1 MFSSIVENYEIYVK
15 YFRDFFI
22 YLLLIHGFF
31 YFIFIL
37 SGNKFKNF
45 SPYKPDIENIKVGN
59 GSYTKIGIISDFQL
73 ALDLEEK
80 NVESF
85 KHYSHNLYLT
95 LNYFKENKVD
105 ILIIAG
111 DITNNG
117 LYINLLYFKKIFYS
131 VFNNFSKPLVIS
143 LMGNHDFNDINFSNM
158 EIQKRFCKVI
168 NSYPNSH
175 YIINGFHFIF
185 WSQNNYLINEKA
197 FDNYTWIKNNIEIAQ
212 QNLKRKDDPIFV
224 ITHIPPKKTV
234 YGSETIWGHTGM
246 YDFLKNYH
254 QVICISGHSHYS
266 LRNIKSIWQGDFT
279 VVNTQSISYV
289 DLDNY
294 FINAKDV
301 RHESGKNFDSMG
313 LIAHLTD
320 KNIIFERVEFS
331 SGEIMEEKWKIDFPI
346 NVENFQYTF
355 EKRNKKENPVFHDKN
370 IKIEEKKEKN
380 NLGKYIVFNAATHSD
395 YIYRYKIILKDA
407 KNNYNKKELYYYS
420 DYYKNEK
427 FRKKIMKYK
436 LPNDVRPG
444 TYYIEIYALDSFD
457 NISEP
462 IKGKITI

>member
-1 MFSSIVENYEIYVK
+1 
-15 YFRDFFI
+15 
-22 YLLLIHGFF
+22 
-31 YFIFIL
+31 
-37 SGNKFKNF
+37 
-45 SPYKPDIENIKVGN
+45 
-59 GSYTKIGIISDFQL
+59 
-73 ALDLEEK
+73 
-80 NVESF
+80 
-85 KHYSHNLYLT
+85 
-95 LNYFKENKVD
+95 
-105 ILIIAG
+105 
-111 DITNNG
+111 
-117 LYINLLYFKKIFYS
+117 
-131 VFNNFSKPLVIS
+131 
-143 LMGNHDFNDINFSNM
+143 MGNHDFNDINFSNM

-175 YIINGFHFIF
+175 YILNGYHFIF

-234 YGSETIWGHTGM
+234 YGSETIWGHTGI

-370 IKIEEKKEKN
+370 VKIEEKEEKN

-427 FRKKIMKYK
+427 FRKKIMKFK